1 MRKSRYYFRILEKN
15 KTKKN
20 KNISSIFGSLVFF
33 FFHSFF
39 FFVFEGK
46 ENGVYCSPQICNSIS
61 FLFFAF
67 LPSLPDGFSRKLPL
81 ITEAK
86 RDIPC
91 YLSHSPPFLSI
102 ESLTIRGSFHVR
114 CNKFPKFEEIQIIS
128 EEFPWNGDSFGRK
141 RILLLRQ

>member
-20 KNISSIFGSLVFF
+20 KNISSIFGSFF
-33 FFHSFF
+33 FFSFILF
-39 FFVFEGK
+39 FFVCEGK

-67 LPSLPDGFSRKLPL
+67 LPDGFSRKLPL

-114 CNKFPKFEEIQIIS
+114 CNKFPKFEEI
-128 EEFPWNGDSFGRK
+128 
-141 RILLLRQ
+141 